1 MMINEEFLH
10 FVWKFQLFDFSDLK
24 SSRGVSVQILKRG
37 LHNLNAGP
45 DFLNAH
51 VQIDQILWCGDVEMH
66 VKSSDWYAHKHH
78 EDENYDT
85 VILHVVYEED
95 IEVKSRS
102 GVLLFCL
109 ELKDLIPDMY
119 ITEYDTLYHS
129 ISNIPCSYAIGNLD
143 TFFWSSYAERLLVER
158 LEKKQAR
165 VRELFLAS
173 NKDYQECFYRLLA
186 YALGLKVNADHM
198 LSLAEVTPFLMLQ
211 KHRPNRLQIEAL
223 LYGQSG
229 LLKRRYIDDYPKEL
243 QREYQF
249 YKEKYKLQSVSRQ
262 QWKFFRLRPN
272 SFPSLRIS
280 YLADF
285 VLKSK
290 PIFEKLFHYQ
300 SLKDILPF
308 FNLSLSDYWKSHYV
322 FDKKSRTLN
331 KRLGKSTIDLIIIN
345 AILPFCFF
353 YAKHQSDETMMMRVL
368 ESFSE
373 IKYENNKVVRYY
385 KDAGVK
391 VNSAMMS
398 QALIHLHQ
406 NYCIP
411 RNCLN
416 CRVFNQI
423 LK

>member
-1 MMINEEFLH
+1 MINEEFLH
-10 FVWKFQLFDFSDLK
+10 FVWKFQLFDFSHLK
-24 SSRGVSVQILKRG
+24 STREDRIQILKRG
-37 LHNLNAGP
+37 LHNHNSGP

-51 VQIDQILWCGDVEMH
+51 IQIGSMLWYGDVEIH
-66 VKSSDWYAHKHH
+66 LKSSEWYAHRHH

-95 IEVKSRS
+95 VEVKSRN
-102 GVLLFCL
+102 GGPLFCL
-109 ELKDLIPDMY
+109 ELKDLIPEMY

-143 TFFWSSYAERLLVER
+143 KFFWVSYAERLLVER
-158 LEKKQAR
+158 MEEKQAR
-165 VRELFLAS
+165 VREVFLAS

-186 YALGLKVNADHM
+186 YALGLKINTEAM
-198 LSLAEVTPFLMLQ
+198 LNLAEVTPLLMLQ
-211 KHRPNRLQIEAL
+211 KHRPKRLQIEAL

-229 LLKRRYIDDYPKEL
+229 LLKRKYIDDYPKEL
-243 QREYQF
+243 QIEYQF
-249 YKEKYKLQSVSRQ
+249 YAEKYKLQPIARQ
-262 QWKFFRLRPN
+262 QWKFFRLRLN

-285 VLKSK
+285 VLKSES
-290 PIFEKLFHYQ
+290 IFEKLFHYQ

-308 FNLSLSDYWKSHYV
+308 FNLNVSDYWKSHYV
-322 FDKKSRTLN
+322 FDKRSKIMNKS
-331 KRLGKSTIDLIIIN
+331 LGKSTIDLILIN
-345 AILPFCFF
+345 TILPFCFF
-353 YAKHQSDETMMMRVL
+353 YAKLKSDDAMMMRVL
-368 ESFSE
+368 DTYRE

-385 KDAGVK
+385 KDAGVE
-391 VNSAMMS
+391 VRSALMS
-398 QALIHLHQ
+398 QALIHLHR